1 MTAKVV
7 SKEIKIIPIT
17 GVNPAQGVAY
27 STTWK
32 LNNCTSWTG
41 EFDSYATIGKGGP
54 PSETYCGR
62 KTGDPV
68 STLVTTTMESFNLET
83 YQIFGAVWQ
92 LHGDGDLVASFLFDR
107 VADTRI
113 NDLKCQDYPS
123 F

>member
-1 MTAKVV
+1 
-7 SKEIKIIPIT
+7 
-17 GVNPAQGVAY
+17 
-27 STTWK
+27 
-32 LNNCTSWTG
+32 
-41 EFDSYATIGKGGP
+41 
-54 PSETYCGR
+54 
-62 KTGDPV
+62 
-68 STLVTTTMESFNLET
+68 MESFNLET